1 MGPKKAVGQ
10 AQPKSDQASALP
22 SLSSGPGRPG
32 SQDHVAENLP
42 EHKRPSRPSLPSGP
56 SQEASQGPTGS
67 KRMLGPQQ
75 SPKDPG
81 SRSTLARAAQVSGS
95 GGPCPGS
102 PAAVLGSFPKD
113 TLSRRR
119 AARPRRYA
127 SQPASPTSR
136 PATPTSPWPPGS
148 AGSFSVHQCHTV
160 TSPLRASPQCHSD
173 IRPFRAP
180 LHRHPPPSHPL
191 RAPRSVT
198 PTLFPVAAPPG
209 PPTFGRKRTIAPSP
223 LPARGRPESLWRV
236 PASASP
242 GSAACCDRAE
252 LRYTSFLPLPSL
264 ALPVPAEGV
273 PAFLLGPAGRWSS
286 RFLTGGWRIRAGA
299 RPGLARQ
306 GEPACSPDSAG
317 ADTDPATA
325 APALTRLESTI
336 RAHAR
341 ET

>member
-1 MGPKKAVGQ
+1 MRKT
-10 AQPKSDQASALP
+10 
-22 SLSSGPGRPG
+22 
-32 SQDHVAENLP
+32 SQR
-42 EHKRPSRPSLPSGP
+42 HKIPSRPSLPSGP

-67 KRMLGPQQ
+67 KRVLGPQQ

-95 GGPCPGS
+95 GGPCLGS

-198 PTLFPVAAPPG
+198 PTLFP
-209 PPTFGRKRTIAPSP
+209 GRRPQGLLISAGKGQSR
-223 LPARGRPESLWRV
+223 LPDFRPEAGR
-236 PASASP
+236 SP
-242 GSAACCDRAE
+242 CGEFR
-252 LRYTSFLPLPSL
+252 PQ
-264 ALPVPAEGV
+264 PVPARRRAAIV
-273 PAFLLGPAGRWSS
+273 LSCVTPAFFPCPPSPSRCRPRGFRPSSWGPQGCGALAFCRA
-286 RFLTGGWRIRAGA
+286 AGA
-299 RPGLARQ
+299 SFGRGLAL
-306 GEPACSPDSAG
+306 A
-317 ADTDPATA
+317 
-325 APALTRLESTI
+325 
-336 RAHAR
+336 
-341 ET
+341 